1 MDRYWRELE
10 RQRQRAGNDE
20 RPDVEIRCPLGPPPA
35 RSQRG
40 PRWSRIW
47 QKYAWY
53 PWRAAVWSRAA
64 SVDTVHVL
72 DHSYAHLLARVP
84 RGVRKIA
91 TVHDLAPLRDPS
103 DLTASQSRRFRRT
116 VDQLHRADL
125 VLADSRHSADE
136 AVALL
141 GLDPAKLRV
150 LLLGVHAGM
159 FTEGPAAGTAPP
171 WLASLAGRQ
180 VILSVGHV
188 IGRKNLQILPA
199 VFRQLRPHEG
209 VGRLTLVRVGT
220 ALPEP
225 LRDELRS
232 VLGPDG
238 LLELGRAPD
247 AELAAAYGRADALV
261 FPSRQEG
268 FGFPVLEAMAAGC
281 PVVCTNVT
289 SLPEVGGEAALYF
302 GPDDPGTAAEH
313 LRVLLTDPGERAARV
328 AAGREQAASLSWERH
343 YEQLLEIYRGEKAGR
358 AAGPQ
363 AMR

>member
-10 RQRQRAGNDE
+10 RQRQRADNVQ

-40 PRWSRIW
+40 PRWSRIL
-47 QKYAWY
+47 QKYVWY
-53 PWRAAVWSRAA
+53 PCQAAVWSRAP

-116 VDQLHRADL
+116 VDQLHRADM
-125 VLADSRHSADE
+125 VLAVSRYSADE
-136 AVALL
+136 AMALL
-141 GLDPAKLRV
+141 GLEPAKLHV
-150 LLLGVHAGM
+150 LYEGVHIDSFARP
-159 FTEGPAAGTAPP
+159 PADAPA
-171 WLASLAGRQ
+171 WLAGLAGRR
-180 VILSVGHV
+180 VIVSVGHV
-188 IGRKNLQILPA
+188 IERKNLQILPA
-199 VFRQLRPHEG
+199 VFRALRAGGTLEG
-209 VGRLTLVRVGT
+209 VTLLRAGVP
-220 ALPEP
+220 LPEP
-225 LRDELRS
+225 LRDELTA
-232 VLGPDG
+232 VLGPGG
-238 LLELGRAPD
+238 LVELGRVTD
-247 AELAAAYGRADALV
+247 AELAAAYQRAEALV
-261 FPSRQEG
+261 FPSRIEG

-289 SLPEVGGEAALYF
+289 SLPEVGGGAALYF
-302 GPDDPGTAAEH
+302 GPDDPGTAARH
-313 LRVLLTDPGERAARV
+313 LRVLLTDPLERAARV

-343 YEQLLEIYRGEKAGR
+343 YEQLLEIYR
-358 AAGPQ
+358 